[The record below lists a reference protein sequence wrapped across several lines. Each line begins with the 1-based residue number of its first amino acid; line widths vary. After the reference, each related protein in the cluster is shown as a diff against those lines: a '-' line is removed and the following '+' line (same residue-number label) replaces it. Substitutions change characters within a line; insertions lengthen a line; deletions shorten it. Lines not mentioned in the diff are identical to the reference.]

1 VSQTKNGRVDVD
13 ANEQSY
19 HSPQFRVLSEEQME
33 RVYQATLECLQRT
46 GVNVPNA
53 EARELLARAGA
64 RADGIRVRIPPQI
77 IRECVAATPSS
88 FYLYGRD
95 GSRRLEIGSGQVYFG
110 PGPTCTYFIDP
121 ETGERRKT
129 RRGDPGLTA
138 LVCDALE
145 NIDYVMGLG
154 LIDDVT
160 PALAPVYEFAE
171 MIANTSKPVLPWA
184 YNVENV
190 KDIYKIALAVA
201 GSEEALRQRPFLALF
216 ATFQSPLVHTDHELA
231 NVLWATERGL
241 PIVYLGGGSSGSTAP
256 VTGAGA
262 LVITL
267 AGALSGLAIIQ
278 LKRRGAAVC
287 IGGVPQPMDLRT
299 SRPAYGGPEMSLYSA
314 AMAEVSRYLG
324 LPFMG
329 TAGASEAKMLEL
341 QAAIESTIQVVFSGL
356 SGAPLV
362 HDVGFLDCADIGSL
376 EMLAMN
382 DEIIA
387 MVRRILRGMD
397 VSTDTLMLDLIDRVG
412 PGGEFMSTKETARRC
427 RAEIWMP
434 KMMDR
439 RPWVTWQEA
448 GAPVVADLVKA
459 RVGEILK
466 RHQPPPLSQHALEQI
481 EAVLQAAEAREV
493 NGSSEKSD

>member
-1 VSQTKNGRVDVD
+1 MD
-13 ANEQSY
+13 AKDQS
-19 HSPQFRVLSEEQME
+19 HHPPQFWVLSEEQIE
-33 RVYQATLECLQRT
+33 RIYQATLECLQRT
-46 GVNVPNA
+46 GVNVPHA
-53 EARELLARAGA
+53 EARELLVRAGA
-64 RADGIRVRIPPQI
+64 QADGIRVRIPPQI
-77 IRECVAATPSS
+77 IQECVAATPGS
-88 FYLYGRD
+88 FHLYGRD
-95 GSRRLEIGSGQVYFG
+95 GSRRLEIGAGKVYFG

-129 RRGDPGLTA
+129 RRGDPGLAA

-171 MIANTSKPVLPWA
+171 MITNTVKPVLPWA
-184 YNVENV
+184 YSVENV

-201 GSEEALRQRPFLALF
+201 GSEEALRQHPFLALF
-216 ATFQSPLVHTDHELA
+216 ATFQSPLVHTDHELT
-231 NVLWATERGL
+231 NVLWAAERGL

-278 LKRRGAAVC
+278 LKKRGAAVC
-287 IGGVPQPMDLRT
+287 IGGVPQSMDLRT
-299 SRPAYGGPEMSLYSA
+299 SRPSYGGPEMSLYSA
-314 AMAEVSRYLG
+314 ALAEVSRYLG

-329 TAGASEAKMLEL
+329 TAGASESKMLEL

-387 MVRRILRGMD
+387 MVRRILRGME

-412 PGGEFMSTKETARRC
+412 PGGEFMSTKETAKRC

-434 KMMDR
+434 EMMDR
-439 RPWVTWQEA
+439 RPWVTWEEA
-448 GAPVVADLVKA
+448 GAPVMADLVRA
-459 RVGEILK
+459 RVGEILR
-466 RHQPPPLSQHALEQI
+466 RHQPAPLSQRALEQI
-481 EAVLQAAEAREV
+481 EAILQAAEAGEASD
-493 NGSSEKSD
+493 SSEKRP